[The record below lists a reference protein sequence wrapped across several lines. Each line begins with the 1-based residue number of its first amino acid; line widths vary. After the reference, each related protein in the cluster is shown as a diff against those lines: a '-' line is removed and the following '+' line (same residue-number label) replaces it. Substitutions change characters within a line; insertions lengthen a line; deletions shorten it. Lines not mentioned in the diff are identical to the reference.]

1 MFGEAAGWADVFV
14 GMFLVGRLLVGRL
27 LVGKYQVG
35 IFFGTI
41 SVWQYGGHLPHLV

>member
-14 GMFLVGRLLVGRL
+14 GMFLVGRL